1 MSPFQSKFTSAQLQA
16 TRSLLRCMKYEC
28 CNRFDKQNYQQ
39 IWARKKRATE
49 EEEIVYVN
57 KANPDGA
64 KTTQRAEAF
73 LGQMERDYPAK
84 AAEEEAVEREPEASV
99 RGFE

>member
-1 MSPFQSKFTSAQLQA
+1 MRCI
-16 TRSLLRCMKYEC
+16 RSEC
-28 CNRFDKQNYQQ
+28 CNKYEPQSYQQ

-49 EEEIVYVN
+49 EEKIVYVN

-64 KTTQRAEAF
+64 KTTQSPEAF

-84 AAEEEAVEREPEASV
+84 AAEEEVVEREPEASV